1 MENTRRAVSGYLYFQ
16 FLFTLNYI
24 AYVVFG
30 LDGVTK
36 EINFNALTVYYFL
49 FTSISLN
56 FILCYYADNLTN
68 HACGIGDEMY
78 NSLWFEMPVQ
88 QQKLLLMPICRAQI
102 VFRLK
107 GLGIFTFSL
116 ENFARILLRSQ
127 FTRLL
132 MFQMT
137 GNRSPAL
144 MIVKDITNMNI

>member
-1 MENTRRAVSGYLYFQ
+1 M
-16 FLFTLNYI
+16 
-24 AYVVFG
+24 
-30 LDGVTK
+30 
-36 EINFNALTVYYFL
+36 
-49 FTSISLN
+49 SISLN

-78 NSLWFEMPVQ
+78 NSLWFEMPVL
-88 QQKLLLMPICRAQI
+88 QQKLILMPICRAQI
-102 VFRLK
+102 IFRLK
-107 GLGIFTFSL
+107 GFGIFTYSL

-127 FTRLL
+127 FTRLI